1 MTLLPPWFLADLT
14 TPGRM
19 PIKSPTNVWGYTY
32 RQNKENSARKQSQ
45 PLPAFHTFQNKTTF
59 ETGNKKTRGSL
70 GDERM
75 DWGSLVENVFREEIG
90 KMAERYQRDNK

>member
-1 MTLLPPWFLADLT
+1 MS
-14 TPGRM
+14 
-19 PIKSPTNVWGYTY
+19 IKSPTNVWGYTY
-32 RQNKENSARKQSQ
+32 RQNKENSARKLESQ

-70 GDERM
+70 GDKRM